1 MDFIDRAALA
11 HRHPA
16 TLSRPAWLP
25 LPRFPFCVTVVSKQR
40 MAEPERG
47 ASTSAPRK
55 RSTPME
61 DDFGKD
67 FLDVWK
73 SSTSKNSMDYDVET
87 VSQTGK
93 SFFNFDKLD
102 DFDLGGDFGKLSSF
116 QIDMSDLDFPV
127 SLKKTTKGNEN
138 ETLIGKQDLKK
149 DNFTFMFDFNK
160 LDKFDPTKLD
170 KTEIPSGKCMDD
182 IAPNIS
188 EKELHK
194 HDKQL
199 DLKRDSPVI
208 SSHGDVILKNKES
221 LSTSTSDQTLGPDP
235 VTELEGEALPWVSKD
250 LSCVNSK
257 RISSLV
263 QDTGAKSHDSFQSRN
278 SSPVK
283 SSNSSFS
290 CPPKSRTRSKDATTL
305 QNHEDDQD
313 EVTGINKTLTGSFQV
328 YDEVVQNSVIAIPQ
342 KHTEAS
348 CVEVPSSMIPGET
361 TRSNV
366 NSPLQV
372 QDKLHTDEKNHLTK
386 SMTLRIMNENNN
398 MSNSLFN
405 KELKTIG
412 ISERN
417 LLLKLPVP
425 SLTNMLPLKRKTLKE
440 PLTEPKILNT
450 FEHVNS
456 SPKRRVTPSDTI
468 KSMTSNILSSAIMST
483 PKNNSI
489 EVQDSLQKDVKT
501 RSPSLRTLSK
511 PRLTKVNSTIS
522 KSAVIKE
529 TNMTVET
536 ELKLASKSI
545 ASSNTTKLAFLDP
558 PLKIKTHK
566 DPYLKASDTS
576 KSMDPSPERK
586 SGLTS
591 PMVQTKE
598 NPEGSSNVAS
608 LENHGSVEGAP
619 EVQNM
624 DYEPVLI
631 DENGNAEKAEFYS
644 KKLADLSNMLKK
656 KHEEAK
662 ELLVR
667 AVVTN
672 NRLLMLNSPMIDE
685 KIRQLQRFATSL
697 KSREY

>member
-1 MDFIDRAALA
+1 MEDFIK
-11 HRHPA
+11 
-16 TLSRPAWLP
+16 S
-25 LPRFPFCVTVVSKQR
+25 TVVSKQR

-127 SLKKTTKGNEN
+127 SLKKTTKGNAN

-257 RISSLV
+257 CISSLV

-386 SMTLRIMNENNN
+386 SMTL
-398 MSNSLFN
+398 
-405 KELKTIG
+405 
-412 ISERN
+412 
-417 LLLKLPVP
+417 
-425 SLTNMLPLKRKTLKE
+425 
-440 PLTEPKILNT
+440 
-450 FEHVNS
+450 
-456 SPKRRVTPSDTI
+456 RVTPSDTI

-667 AVVTN
+667 AVVNN

-685 KIRQLQRFATSL
+685 KISFCRFIYLTKHSSIEL
-697 KSREY
+697 DSFP

>member
-386 SMTLRIMNENNN
+386 SMTLR
-398 MSNSLFN
+398 
-405 KELKTIG
+405 
-412 ISERN
+412 
-417 LLLKLPVP
+417 
-425 SLTNMLPLKRKTLKE
+425 
-440 PLTEPKILNT
+440 
-450 FEHVNS
+450 
-456 SPKRRVTPSDTI
+456 VTPSDTI

-685 KIRQLQRFATSL
+685 KISFCRFIYLTKHSSIEL
-697 KSREY
+697 DSFP